1 MVLARHRFDA
11 GVQSA
16 LVAGCLVLLDDAPVR
31 HSVDHRYSRIIGGAG
46 VIGITGIGCCDN
58 LLNFG
63 ANQRSQARIVRATLV
78 VLARPLSC
86 LG

>member
-16 LVAGCLVLLDDAPVR
+16 LVAGCLVLLDDAAVR
-31 HSVDHRYSRIIGGAG
+31 HSVDHRHGRVIGGAG
-46 VIGITGIGCCDN
+46 VVGVTGVGCRDN
-58 LLNFG
+58 LLNLG